1 MNYQKVF
8 IFFTLKSLPAAL
20 YQRGILF
27 PWWLSTELIID
38 CSRPALSLEWDRN
51 LFGLVDQTIMQSL
64 FFFFF
69 SVESVAGRTI
79 WCPGTTDLHY
89 CPCTLITVSSAFQIF
104 KPKSK
109 QKYLSVVFVCEMVNN
124 LYGDMPAANISRQRR
139 GGAPEGINRGPS
151 SQAWGC
157 VHKAQHALLTWGNI
171 SQLKNK
177 T

>member
-1 MNYQKVF
+1 M
-8 IFFTLKSLPAAL
+8 

-27 PWWLSTELIID
+27 SWWLSAELIID
-38 CSRPALSLEWDRN
+38 CPRPALSLEWDGN

-64 FFFFF
+64 FFFFFF

-79 WCPGTTDLHY
+79 WCPGTTAPPLLPVHSNY
-89 CPCTLITVSSAFQIF
+89 CYPVHSKSSS
-104 KPKSK
+104 PSLSKSTF
-109 QKYLSVVFVCEMVNN
+109 SAVFVSEMVNN
-124 LYGDMPAANISRQRR
+124 LYGDIPAANISRQRH
-139 GGAPEGINRGPS
+139 GGAPEGINRGPG

-157 VHKAQHALLTWGNI
+157 VHKARHALLTRGNI